1 MNHPLSA
8 HLPGAH
14 RSHESRSDF
23 VGELNEAIRQNPVPA
38 ALIGMGV
45 LWLFMGGARK
55 TVLGGAAGSLFSG
68 LGYGAQQAGGLAYRG
83 AQGVG
88 GAISAGVSGIA
99 ETAGEVGSQAAG
111 AVRSAAGAL
120 SGAAS
125 QTASQVADTASAAY
139 DAAGNMISSAGDAMS
154 RTASSGSHT
163 VRDSGSQMGK
173 GFQQTLADMF
183 AQQPLL
189 LGAVGIAVGAAI
201 AASMPAS
208 DTENRLM
215 GGTADQLKD
224 QAQELWSETAKRAE
238 AMASKG
244 LEEAKAQGLTPDAA
258 GQALRGVTDK
268 VMGVAEKAKEGVT
281 SRVKGQDGGSSGG
294 LRH

>member
-1 MNHPLSA
+1 MNHHPLSA

-14 RSHESRSDF
+14 RSQESRSDF
-23 VGELNEAIRQNPVPA
+23 IGELNEAIRQNPVPA

-99 ETAGEVGSQAAG
+99 ETAGEVGSQAAS

-139 DAAGNMISSAGDAMS
+139 DAAGNMVSSAGDAMS
-154 RTASSGSHT
+154 KTSGSHT

-281 SRVKGQDGGSSGG
+281 SRVKGQDAGSSGG